1 MALFKYCSRDTRKE
15 STTIERKVQEKI
27 QLLKEDKTG
36 VTQRGKYNDYTPE
49 QRARIGKYAYENG
62 PTKAAKH
69 FSQVLDKTVP
79 EPTARRLKAEYLKK
93 IAEMKREY
101 NEGSIVEIV
110 VKELP
115 TKHQGRPFLLDKAL
129 DIAVQ
134 DYIKGQREF
143 HAPIKTTNVMCAA
156 EAIVAA
162 RDRRLLV
169 EHGGH
174 IKITKSWCKSL
185 LGRMGYSK
193 RKYSIAGKV
202 SVYRLKEL
210 QGDFLADIQA

>member
-1 MALFKYCSRDTRKE
+1 MALFKYFSRDTRKE

-49 QRARIGKYAYENG
+49 QRARIGKFAYENG

-69 FSQVLDKTVP
+69 FSQ
-79 EPTARRLKAEYLKK
+79 

-134 DYIKGQREF
+134 DYIKGQRELN
-143 HAPIKTTNVMCAA
+143 APIN
-156 EAIVAA
+156 
-162 RDRRLLV
+162 
-169 EHGGH
+169 H
-174 IKITKSWCKSL
+174 
-185 LGRMGYSK
+185 
-193 RKYSIAGKV
+193 
-202 SVYRLKEL
+202 
-210 QGDFLADIQA
+210 